1 MKYDLTKQLEDL
13 AKGAV
18 PKVVIRDKKGALNQ
32 EEETYM
38 NTIALE
44 MRKLQGMRIEQMLVS
59 PEGHHKTVCNSKA
72 ELTYTNKVRFYLLC
86 RIKQMPT
93 TMNGARHVL
102 ALIYNTEDHQLLNV
116 VSSIHRGIKK
126 CLD

>member
-18 PKVVIRDKKGALNQ
+18 PKVVIRDKKGALTQ

-59 PEGHHKTVCNSKA
+59 PEGQHKTVCNGKA

>member
-13 AKGAV
+13 FNGIT
-18 PKVVIRDKKGALNQ
+18 PKITIRGKKGALTQ

-59 PEGHHKTVCNSKA
+59 PEGHHKTICNAHA
-72 ELTYTNKVRFYLLC
+72 ELNYTNKVRFYLLC

-93 TMNGARHVL
+93 TMNGARRVL